1 MKKIIDGKRYDT
13 STAEEVGSRSNG
25 YRPNDLRYCLETL
38 YRTTTGKY
46 FLHGEGNANSRYA
59 VERGDTSYSGQS
71 LVPMSEAE
79 AFEWASLHLKPD
91 EFENLFPHLI
101 TDA

>member
-13 STAEEVGSRSNG
+13 DTAEEIGYCSNG

-38 YRTTTGKY
+38 YRTKSGKY

-59 VERGDTSYSGQS
+59 DERGDTSYSGQS
-71 LVPMSEAE
+71 LVPIDDAE
-79 AFEWASLHLKPD
+79 AFEWASLHLKPH
-91 EFENLFPHLI
+91 EFEHLFQHMI